1 MEKYKED
8 KKIRC
13 KKGRVR
19 RTFYAAAALVYC
31 ILFAWFITKNT
42 QLLECISDSLQGIR
56 YILVLKTSTFKHGDI
71 VAIKDHPV
79 SYVKETSFA
88 KRVLGLPGDR
98 IFKSKGCLSLLTGGE
113 IGKKGKSIVTLTQ
126 LPLLETTREG
136 KPLTPLSIESVPH
149 GYVFVIGDNPRSF
162 DSRYEEF
169 GLVAREKIFGRGIF
183 TW

>member
-1 MEKYKED
+1 MQKD
-8 KKIRC
+8 KKTTR
-13 KKGRVR
+13 KKGPFERA
-19 RTFYAAAALVYC
+19 FYPGVILLYC
-31 ILFAWFITKNT
+31 ILLGWFITKNT
-42 QLLECISDSLQGIR
+42 TFLECVSDSLQGIR

-98 IFKSKGCLSLLTGGE
+98 IFKSKGNLNLLTGGE
-113 IGKKGKSIVTLTQ
+113 IGEKGKSIVTLTQ

-136 KPLTPLSIESVPH
+136 KPLTPLSTESVPP